1 MKIKETFLRL
11 TSRTYPHGT
20 ESEIFGLLPK
30 NLKKDSFGNRFIT
43 IGNNPTTLFASHLDT
58 ATQQLTNVKHVIKD
72 GICSTDGTSI
82 LGADDKAGVT
92 IMLNMIEHNVP
103 GIYYFFLG
111 EEVGCLGS
119 KDLAKRAK
127 DSNLDNIK
135 RVISFDRRGDDSI
148 ITYQMSKRCCSD
160 KFALA
165 LAKELNDKGLLDKT
179 NDIVFN
185 YKDDNT
191 GLYTDS
197 AQFID
202 LYPECTNISVGYK
215 GEHTCKEVQD
225 LNFLEKLA
233 NVAIL
238 IDWEKLPTERDH
250 TKNEYK
256 QYSSYGYGY
265 GYGYG
270 GWEDWGEDSDWNDY
284 SYSTNR
290 SNAYAY
296 NSVKSNVNDN
306 EEIHFM
312 DTSWNTISSIK
323 INKRSSE
330 IISVDF
336 DKERIEYEEDII
348 YDFLCKLDLEFL
360 QMTWDGVKL
369 TVFHQDLN
377 NEGEISHKT
386 EATRKELSEFVP
398 ELNFWK
404 DELQEEYDFLF

>member
-20 ESEIFGLLPK
+20 EAEIFGLLPK
-30 NLKKDSFGNRFIT
+30 NLKTDSFGNRFLK
-43 IGNNPTTLFASHLDT
+43 IGKNPTTLFASHLDT
-58 ATQQLTNVKHVIKD
+58 ATQQLTNVHHVINN
-72 GICSTDGTSI
+72 GICTTDGTSI

-119 KDLAKRAK
+119 KDLAKRVK
-127 DSNLDNIK
+127 ESNLENIK
-135 RVISFDRRGDDSI
+135 RVISFDRRGTDSI
-148 ITYQMSKRCCSD
+148 ITFQMSKRCCSD

-165 LAKELNDKGLLDKT
+165 LAKELNDKGATDYT

-215 GEHTCKEVQD
+215 NEHTCKETQD

-233 NVAIL
+233 NVSVL
-238 IDWEKLPTERDH
+238 IDWENLPTERDH
-250 TKNEYK
+250 TKVEYK
-256 QYSSYGYGY
+256 SYSSYYGGGY
-265 GYGYG
+265 YG
-270 GWEDWGEDSDWNDY
+270 GWDDDWSDWGEDYY
-284 SYSTNR
+284 SSRYKNTY
-290 SNAYAY
+290 AYAKP
-296 NSVKSNVNDN
+296 VVVEEN
-306 EEIHFM
+306 EELHFM
-312 DTSWNTISSIK
+312 DTDWHTVSSIK
-323 INKRSSE
+323 INKNSSE
-330 IISVDF
+330 ILSVDF
-336 DKERIEYEEDII
+336 DPKRIEYEEDTI
-348 YDFLCKLDLEFL
+348 YDFLSKLDIAFL
-360 QMTWDGVKL
+360 QMKWNGVKL
-369 TVFHQDLN
+369 IVDHEDPI
-377 NEGEISHKT
+377 NEGNFSHST
-386 EATRKELSEFVP
+386 EVTRKELSEFVP

-404 DELQEEYDFLF
+404 DELQEDYNFLY

>member
-20 ESEIFGLLPK
+20 ESEIFELLPK
-30 NLKKDSFGNRFIT
+30 NLKSDSFGNRFFV
-43 IGNNPTTLFASHLDT
+43 IGKNPTTLFASHLDT
-58 ATQQLTNVKHVIKD
+58 ATQQLTNVTHVIKD

-92 IMLNMIEHNVP
+92 IMLNMIEHKVP

-119 KDLAKRAK
+119 KDLVKRIK
-127 DSNLDNIK
+127 DSNLENVK
-135 RVISFDRRGDDSI
+135 RVVSFDRRGTDSI
-148 ITYQMSKRCCSD
+148 ITFQMSKRCCSD

-165 LAKELNDKGLLDKT
+165 LAKELNDKGKLDNT
-179 NDIVFN
+179 NDIVFS
-185 YKDDNT
+185 YKDDPT

-202 LYPECTNISVGYK
+202 LYSECTNISVGYK
-215 GEHTCKEVQD
+215 GEHTCREEQD

-233 NVAIL
+233 NVAVL
-238 IDWEKLPTERDH
+238 IDWESLPSERDH
-250 TKNEYK
+250 TKTEYK
-256 QYSSYGYGY
+256 SYGGY
-265 GYGYG
+265 YG
-270 GWEDWGEDSDWNDY
+270 GYSGWDSWDDDY
-284 SYSTNR
+284 GTYGFSSRNRTNTYAYSTP
-290 SNAYAY
+290 
-296 NSVKSNVNDN
+296 VNIVEN
-306 EEIHFM
+306 EEICFM
-312 DTSWNTISSIK
+312 DTSWNTISSLK

-336 DKERIEYEEDII
+336 DKERIEYEEEII
-348 YDFLCKLDLEFL
+348 YDFLCKLDIDFL

-369 TVFHQDLN
+369 TLYHEDPL
-377 NEGEISHKT
+377 NEGQLSHKT
-386 EATRKELSEFVP
+386 EASRKEMSEFLP

-404 DELQEEYDFLF
+404 DELQEDYGFIF

>member
-20 ESEIFGLLPK
+20 EAEIFGLLPK
-30 NLKKDSFGNRFIT
+30 NLKTDSFGNRFLK
-43 IGNNPTTLFASHLDT
+43 IGKNPTTLFASHLDT
-58 ATQQLTNVKHVIKD
+58 ATQQLTNVHHVINN
-72 GICSTDGTSI
+72 GICTTDGTSI

-119 KDLAKRAK
+119 KDLAKRVK
-127 DSNLDNIK
+127 ESNLENIK
-135 RVISFDRRGDDSI
+135 RVISFDRRGTDSI
-148 ITYQMSKRCCSD
+148 ITFQMSKRCCSD

-165 LAKELNDKGLLDKT
+165 LAKELNDKGATDYT

-215 GEHTCKEVQD
+215 NEHTCKETQD

-233 NVAIL
+233 NVAVL
-238 IDWEKLPTERDH
+238 IDWENLPTERDH
-250 TKNEYK
+250 TKVEYK
-256 QYSSYGYGY
+256 SYSSYYGGGY
-265 GYGYG
+265 YG
-270 GWEDWGEDSDWNDY
+270 GWDDDWSDWGEDYY
-284 SYSTNR
+284 SSRYKNTY
-290 SNAYAY
+290 AYAKP
-296 NSVKSNVNDN
+296 VVVEEN
-306 EEIHFM
+306 EELHFM
-312 DTSWNTISSIK
+312 DSDWHTVSSIK
-323 INKRSSE
+323 INKNSSE
-330 IISVDF
+330 VLSVDF
-336 DKERIEYEEDII
+336 DPKRIEYEEDTI
-348 YDFLCKLDLEFL
+348 YDFLSKLDISFL
-360 QMTWDGVKL
+360 QMKWNGVKL
-369 TVFHQDLN
+369 IVDHEDPT
-377 NEGEISHKT
+377 NEGSYSHST
-386 EATRKELSEFVP
+386 EVTRKELSEFIP

-404 DELQEEYDFLF
+404 DELQEDYNFLY

>member
-20 ESEIFGLLPK
+20 EAEIFGLLPK
-30 NLKKDSFGNRFIT
+30 NLKTDSFGNRFLK
-43 IGNNPTTLFASHLDT
+43 IGKNPTTLFASHLDT
-58 ATQQLTNVKHVIKD
+58 ATQQLTNVHHVINN
-72 GICSTDGTSI
+72 GICTTDGTSI

-119 KDLAKRAK
+119 KDLAKRVK
-127 DSNLDNIK
+127 ESNLENIK
-135 RVISFDRRGDDSI
+135 RVISFDRRGTDSI
-148 ITYQMSKRCCSD
+148 ITFQMSKRCCSD

-165 LAKELNDKGLLDKT
+165 LAKELNDKGATDYT

-215 GEHTCKEVQD
+215 NEHTCKETQD

-233 NVAIL
+233 NVAVL
-238 IDWEKLPTERDH
+238 IDWENLPTERDH
-250 TKNEYK
+250 TKVEYK
-256 QYSSYGYGY
+256 SYSSYYGGGY
-265 GYGYG
+265 YG
-270 GWEDWGEDSDWNDY
+270 GWDDDWSDWGEDYY
-284 SYSTNR
+284 SSRYKNTY
-290 SNAYAY
+290 AYAKP
-296 NSVKSNVNDN
+296 VVVEEN
-306 EEIHFM
+306 EELHFM
-312 DTSWNTISSIK
+312 DTDWHTVSSIK
-323 INKRSSE
+323 INKNSSE
-330 IISVDF
+330 ILSVDF
-336 DKERIEYEEDII
+336 DPKRIEYEEDTI
-348 YDFLCKLDLEFL
+348 YDFLSKLDIAFL
-360 QMTWDGVKL
+360 QMKWNGVKL
-369 TVFHQDLN
+369 IVDHEDPI
-377 NEGEISHKT
+377 NEGNFSHST
-386 EATRKELSEFVP
+386 EVTRKELSEFVP

-404 DELQEEYDFLF
+404 DELQEDYNFLY

>member
-20 ESEIFGLLPK
+20 ESEIFRFLPK
-30 NLKKDSFGNRFIT
+30 NLKTDSFGNRFIK
-43 IGNNPTTLFASHLDT
+43 IGKNPTSLFASHLDT
-58 ATQQLTNVKHVIKD
+58 ATQQLTNVNHVINN
-72 GICSTDGTSI
+72 GICTTDGNSI

-119 KDLAKRAK
+119 KDLAKRVKEA
-127 DSNLDNIK
+127 NLENIK
-135 RVISFDRRGDDSI
+135 RVISFDRRGTDSI

-160 KFALA
+160 NFALA
-165 LAKELNDKGLLDKT
+165 LAKELNEKGALDYT

-215 GEHTCKEVQD
+215 NEHTCKESQD

-233 NVAIL
+233 NVAVL
-238 IDWEKLPTERDH
+238 IDWESLPTERDY
-250 TKNEYK
+250 TKTEYK
-256 QYSSYGYGY
+256 SYGGY
-265 GYGYG
+265 GGYYGYG
-270 GWEDWGEDSDWNDY
+270 GWDDDWSDFDSTYY
-284 SYSTNR
+284 SSKYKNTYGYSKPST
-290 SNAYAY
+290 
-296 NSVKSNVNDN
+296 VDFN
-306 EEIHFM
+306 EELHFM
-312 DTSWNTISSIK
+312 DTAWGTVSSIK
-323 INKRSSE
+323 INKNSTE
-330 IISVDF
+330 VLSVDF
-336 DKERIEYEEDII
+336 DALRIEYEEDLI
-348 YDFLCKLDLEFL
+348 YNFLNKLDISFL
-360 QMTWDGVKL
+360 QMRWNGVTL
-369 TVFHQDLN
+369 SVDYEDPLD
-377 NEGEISHKT
+377 EGNISHTT
-386 EATRKELSEFVP
+386 EVTRKELSEFLP

-404 DELQEEYDFLF
+404 DELQDEYDFLYL

>member
-30 NLKKDSFGNRFIT
+30 NLQTDSFGNRFLK
-43 IGNNPTTLFASHLDT
+43 IGQNPTTLFASHLDT
-58 ATQQLTNVKHVIKD
+58 ATQQLTNVNHVINN
-72 GICSTDGTSI
+72 GICGTDGTSI

-92 IMLNMIEHNVP
+92 IMLNMIEHKVP

-119 KDLAKRAK
+119 KDLAKRVKEA
-127 DSNLDNIK
+127 NLENIK
-135 RVISFDRRGDDSI
+135 RVISFDRRGNDSI
-148 ITYQMSKRCCSD
+148 ITYQMSKRCCSN

-165 LAKELNDKGLLDKT
+165 LAKELNEKGKLYKS
-179 NDIVFN
+179 NIVFN

-215 GEHTCKEVQD
+215 GEHTNKEIQD

-233 NVAIL
+233 NVVLL
-238 IDWEKLPTERDH
+238 IDWENLPTERDH
-250 TKNEYK
+250 TKTEYK
-256 QYSSYGYGY
+256 SYGGYYGYGY
-265 GYGYG
+265 SSWDDWDDWDEGGYHAARSRINTYGYNTPII
-270 GWEDWGEDSDWNDY
+270 SD
-284 SYSTNR
+284 T
-290 SNAYAY
+290 
-296 NSVKSNVNDN
+296 
-306 EEIHFM
+306 EEICFM
-312 DTSWNTISSIK
+312 DTSWNTISTIK

-336 DKERIEYEEDII
+336 DQQRIDYEEDII
-348 YDFLCKLDLEFL
+348 YDFLCKLDISFL
-360 QMTWDGVKL
+360 QMLWDGTKL
-369 TVFHQDLN
+369 EVYHEDPIEEN
-377 NEGEISHKT
+377 KISHKT
-386 EATRKELSEFVP
+386 EVTRKDLSEFVP

-404 DELQEEYDFLF
+404 DELQEEYDFIY

>member
-20 ESEIFGLLPK
+20 EKEIFGLLPK
-30 NLKKDSFGNRFIT
+30 NLKTDSFGNRFLK
-43 IGNNPTTLFASHLDT
+43 IGKNPTTLFASHLDT
-58 ATQQLTNVKHVIKD
+58 ATQQLTNVHHVIND
-72 GICSTDGTSI
+72 GICKTDGSSI

-119 KDLAKRAK
+119 KDLAKRVK
-127 DSNLDNIK
+127 ESNLENIK
-135 RVISFDRRGDDSI
+135 RVISFDRRGTDSI
-148 ITYQMSKRCCSD
+148 ITFQMSKRCCSD

-165 LAKELNDKGLLDKT
+165 LAKELNDKGATDYT

-215 GEHTCKEVQD
+215 NEHTCKETQD

-233 NVAIL
+233 NVAVL
-238 IDWEKLPTERDH
+238 IDWENLPTERDH
-250 TKNEYK
+250 TKVEYK
-256 QYSSYGYGY
+256 SYNTYYGGGY
-265 GYGYG
+265 YG
-270 GWEDWGEDSDWNDY
+270 GWDEDWSDWGEDYY
-284 SYSTNR
+284 SSRYKNTY
-290 SNAYAY
+290 AYAKP
-296 NSVKSNVNDN
+296 VVVEEN
-306 EEIHFM
+306 EELHFM
-312 DTSWNTISSIK
+312 DSDWHTVSSIK
-323 INKRSSE
+323 INKKSTE
-330 IISVDF
+330 ILSVDF
-336 DKERIEYEEDII
+336 DPKRIEYEEDTI
-348 YDFLCKLDLEFL
+348 YDFLSKLDIAFL
-360 QMTWDGVKL
+360 QMKWNGVKL
-369 TVFHQDLN
+369 IVDHEDPI
-377 NEGEISHKT
+377 NEGNFSHST
-386 EATRKELSEFVP
+386 EVTRKELSEFIP

-404 DELQEEYDFLF
+404 DELQEEYDFLY

>member
-20 ESEIFGLLPK
+20 EAEIFGLLPK
-30 NLKKDSFGNRFIT
+30 NLETDSYGNRFLK
-43 IGNNPTTLFASHLDT
+43 IGENPTTLFASHLDT
-58 ATQQLTNVKHVIKD
+58 ATQQLTNVHHVINE

-119 KDLAKRAK
+119 KDLAKRVK
-127 DSNLDNIK
+127 ESNLENIK
-135 RVISFDRRGDDSI
+135 RVISFDRRGTDSI
-148 ITYQMSKRCCSD
+148 ITFQMSKRCCSD

-165 LAKELNDKGLLDKT
+165 LAKELNEKCALDNT
-179 NDIVFN
+179 NNVVFN

-215 GEHTCKEVQD
+215 NEHTCKEYQD

-233 NVAIL
+233 NVAVL
-238 IDWEKLPTERDH
+238 VDWENLPSERDH
-250 TKNEYK
+250 TKVEYK
-256 QYSSYGYGY
+256 SYGGY
-265 GYGYG
+265 YG
-270 GWEDWGEDSDWNDY
+270 GWDDDWSDWGDEYY
-284 SYSTNR
+284 SSRYK
-290 SNAYAY
+290 YAY
-296 NSVKSNVNDN
+296 GYNNTNTTPVIKD
-306 EEIHFM
+306 ELLHFM
-312 DTSWNTISSIK
+312 DSTWNTVSSIK
-323 INKRSSE
+323 LNKNSTE
-330 IISVDF
+330 VISVDF
-336 DKERIEYEEDII
+336 DPQRIEYEEDII
-348 YDFLCKLDLEFL
+348 YDFLSKLDISFL
-360 QMTWDGVKL
+360 QMRWDGVKL
-369 TVFHQDLN
+369 TVHHEDQIDAGRF
-377 NEGEISHKT
+377 SHST
-386 EATRKELSEFVP
+386 EATRKELSEFIP

-404 DELQEEYDFLF
+404 DELQEEYNYIY

>member
-20 ESEIFGLLPK
+20 ESEVFGFLPK
-30 NLKKDSFGNRFIT
+30 NLKTDSFGNRFLT
-43 IGNNPTTLFASHLDT
+43 IGSNPTTLFASHLDT
-58 ATQQLTNVKHVIKD
+58 ATQQLTNVKHVINN

-92 IMLNMIEHNVP
+92 IMLNMIEHKVP

-119 KDLAKRAK
+119 KDLAKRVK
-127 DSNLDNIK
+127 ESNLENIK
-135 RVISFDRRGDDSI
+135 RVISFDRRGTDSI
-148 ITYQMSKRCCSD
+148 ITFQMGKRCCSD

-165 LAKELNDKGLLDKT
+165 LAKELNDKGKLDYT
-179 NDIVFN
+179 NKIVFN

-202 LYPECTNISVGYK
+202 LYSECTNISVGYK

-225 LNFLEKLA
+225 LDFLEKLA
-233 NVAIL
+233 NVAVL
-238 IDWEKLPTERDH
+238 IDWENLPTERDH
-250 TKNEYK
+250 TKVEYK
-256 QYSSYGYGY
+256 SYSGYYGGY
-265 GYGYG
+265 SGYG
-270 GWEDWGEDSDWNDY
+270 GWDDWGDDDWSDYGY
-284 SYSTNR
+284 SSRNR
-290 SNAYAY
+290 SNTYAY
-296 NSVKSNVNDN
+296 STTPVVVEN

-312 DTSWNTISSIK
+312 DTSWNTLSSIK
-323 INKRSSE
+323 INKRTSE

-336 DKERIEYEEDII
+336 DKERVEYEEETI
-348 YDFLCKLDLEFL
+348 YDFLCKLDIDFL
-360 QMTWDGVKL
+360 QMKWDGVKL
-369 TVFHQDLN
+369 TVYHEDPLN
-377 NEGEISHKT
+377 DIQFSHKT
-386 EATRKELSEFVP
+386 EASRKEMCEFVP

-404 DELQEEYDFLF
+404 DEIQEEYDFLF

>member
-20 ESEIFGLLPK
+20 EKEIFGLLPK
-30 NLKKDSFGNRFIT
+30 NLKTDSFGNRFLK
-43 IGNNPTTLFASHLDT
+43 IGKNPTTLFASHLDT
-58 ATQQLTNVKHVIKD
+58 ATQQLTNVHHVIND
-72 GICSTDGTSI
+72 GICKTDGSSI

-119 KDLAKRAK
+119 KDLAKRVK
-127 DSNLDNIK
+127 ESNLENIK
-135 RVISFDRRGDDSI
+135 RVISFDRRGTDSI
-148 ITYQMSKRCCSD
+148 ITFQMSKRCCSD

-165 LAKELNDKGLLDKT
+165 LAKELNDKGATDYT

-215 GEHTCKEVQD
+215 NEHTCKETQD

-233 NVAIL
+233 NVAVL
-238 IDWEKLPTERDH
+238 IDWENLPTERDH
-250 TKNEYK
+250 TKVEYK
-256 QYSSYGYGY
+256 SYNTYYGGGY
-265 GYGYG
+265 YG
-270 GWEDWGEDSDWNDY
+270 GWDEDWSDWGEDYY
-284 SYSTNR
+284 SSRYKNTY
-290 SNAYAY
+290 AYAKP
-296 NSVKSNVNDN
+296 VVVEEN
-306 EEIHFM
+306 EELHFM
-312 DTSWNTISSIK
+312 DSDWHTVSSIK
-323 INKRSSE
+323 INKKSTE
-330 IISVDF
+330 ILSVDF
-336 DKERIEYEEDII
+336 DPKRIEYEEDTI
-348 YDFLCKLDLEFL
+348 YDFLSKLDISFL
-360 QMTWDGVKL
+360 QMKWNGVKL
-369 TVFHQDLN
+369 IVDHEDPI
-377 NEGEISHKT
+377 NEGNFSHST
-386 EATRKELSEFVP
+386 EVTRKELSEFIP

-404 DELQEEYDFLF
+404 DELQEEYDFLY